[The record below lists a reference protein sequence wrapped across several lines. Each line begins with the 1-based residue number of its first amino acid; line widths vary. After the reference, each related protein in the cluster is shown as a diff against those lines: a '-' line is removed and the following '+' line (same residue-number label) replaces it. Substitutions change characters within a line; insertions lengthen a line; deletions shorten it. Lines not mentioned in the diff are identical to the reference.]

1 MQISQNTVVT
11 MHFTVSS
18 EDGVQI
24 DSSRNAEPMVFLQG
38 SHYLIQ
44 GLEDALE
51 GKGAGDKF
59 ELDVPPELAY
69 GERLDEL
76 VQMVPKSMFE
86 GMELEVGMQFRAT
99 TDDGEQS
106 VIVIDI
112 TDDEVVVDG
121 NHPLSGLTL
130 NFDVEILEVRAATDD
145 EIEHGHVHTEAGCQ
159 HH

>member
-51 GKGAGDKF
+51 GKSAGDKF
-59 ELDVPPELAY
+59 EIDVPPELAY
-69 GERLDEL
+69 GERMDEL
-76 VQMVPKSMFE
+76 VQMVPKTMFE

-130 NFDVEILEVRAATDD
+130 NFDVEVLDVRAATED
-145 EIEHGHVHTEAGCQ
+145 EIEHGHVHAEGGCQ

>member
-51 GKGAGDKF
+51 GKSAGDKF
-59 ELDVPPELAY
+59 EIDVPPELAY
-69 GERLDEL
+69 GERMDEL
-76 VQMVPKSMFE
+76 VQMVPKTMFE

-130 NFDVEILEVRAATDD
+130 NFDVEILDVRAATED
-145 EIEHGHVHTEAGCQ
+145 EIEHGHVHAEGGCQ